1 MSLINQMLRDLESRR
16 AAPAAA
22 GGGVASLALAAQRA
36 AEATTPAAPAG
47 NDGQT
52 GGAQRWLIAVIVLLA
67 ALLGLLLW
75 SSQPPWQE
83 NMSPVNAVVAD
94 PVLSVPVVAMTV
106 APVVPAAAAPTMSM
120 EAVEVVEAAE
130 AIAAA
135 PPATEE
141 NAVAEA
147 LSRPAPA
154 EAPAPSP
161 QSSDLSPEPPVPS
174 PQSSPLSP
182 KPLVLSLQPP
192 TQAPAIDTVVNKR
205 IRPLNNEQRAEQA
218 LRRGVGLLGQGRQAE
233 AELALREALQM
244 APRQLR
250 ARETLA
256 ALYFNSGR
264 LSEAQALLA
273 EGVRLSPRA
282 AGLVQFYAR
291 LMADQGEL
299 DTALTA
305 LQRARPPLE
314 ENPDYHAL
322 LAALYQ
328 RAGRHE
334 AAAWTYRQLLAQ
346 RGTQA
351 AWWMG
356 LGISLEALGDTA
368 PALEAYVKAHQ
379 LGAGLNPQVLD
390 YLGGRIRV
398 LAPRAAAIKKAADA
412 AKKEE

>member
-16 AAPAAA
+16 TTPAIA
-22 GGGVASLALAAQRA
+22 GGGVAPLALAAQRA
-36 AEATTPAAPAG
+36 ADPRAADAPVQRTDAG
-47 NDGQT
+47 RS
-52 GGAQRWLIAVIVLLA
+52 GGAHRWMIAVIALLLV
-67 ALLGLLLW
+67 LLGLLLW

-83 NMSPVNAVVAD
+83 NMPPVNTAAAD
-94 PVLSVPVVAMTV
+94 PVARVPVVAMTV
-106 APVVPAAAAPTMSM
+106 EPVIPVSDTPTEPAASVSVMPAEPVAAASVAQRPAAAEKIVAEQPSRP
-120 EAVEVVEAAE
+120 VLVEASA
-130 AIAAA
+130 
-135 PPATEE
+135 
-141 NAVAEA
+141 
-147 LSRPAPA
+147 SR
-154 EAPAPSP
+154 S
-161 QSSDLSPEPPVPS
+161 PVPS

-182 KPLVLSLQPP
+182 KPSLPVAP
-192 TQAPAIDTVVNKR
+192 VQAPAADTLVNKR

-233 AELALREALQM
+233 AEQALQEALQID
-244 APRQLR
+244 PRQLR

-264 LSEAQALLA
+264 LSEAQTLLA

-314 ENPDYHAL
+314 GNPDYHAL

-328 RAGRHE
+328 RAARHE
-334 AAAWTYRQLLAQ
+334 PAAWTYRQLLAQ
-346 RGTQA
+346 HGTQA

-390 YLGGRIRV
+390 YLGSRIRV
-398 LAPRAAAIKKAADA
+398 LAPRLAAAKRAAARTAAEA